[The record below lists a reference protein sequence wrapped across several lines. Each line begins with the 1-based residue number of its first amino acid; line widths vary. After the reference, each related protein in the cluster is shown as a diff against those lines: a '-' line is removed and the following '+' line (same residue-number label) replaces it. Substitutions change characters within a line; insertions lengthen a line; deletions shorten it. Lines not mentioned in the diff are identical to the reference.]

1 MHSVSVTC
9 PLCTPDKYYCDT
21 FIPGLLSS
29 LSCCAQVRV
38 YGRFTTSLGEREPVP
53 GVLLVCG
60 LGDVPSPTLPSP
72 THSIAC
78 FCDFEDRRIP
88 ASRGVCGIY
97 GYVELRDQSGW
108 CISHNSMHAA
118 SSYVLQRQTIRSSSQ
133 CGHLIW

>member
-29 LSCCAQVRV
+29 LSCCARVRV
-38 YGRFTTSLGEREPVP
+38 YGRFTASLGEREPVP

-60 LGDVPSPTLPSP
+60 LGVFRLRLFQVPRTLLN
-72 THSIAC
+72 C
-78 FCDFEDRRIP
+78 LLLRL
-88 ASRGVCGIY
+88 RGSAYPHAMCIY

-108 CISHNSMHAA
+108 
-118 SSYVLQRQTIRSSSQ
+118 
-133 CGHLIW
+133 